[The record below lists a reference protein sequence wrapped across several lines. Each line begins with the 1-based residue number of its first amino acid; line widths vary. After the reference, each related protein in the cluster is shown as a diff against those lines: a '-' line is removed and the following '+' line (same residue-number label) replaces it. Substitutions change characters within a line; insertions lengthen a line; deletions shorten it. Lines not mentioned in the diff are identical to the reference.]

1 MKKIRILVAEDTKE
15 ARDIITDNLRDYEL
29 EKYGNNDTFDITKA
43 ESFVKADQ
51 ILEDYRKNNNPY
63 EVFFCD
69 IDFTEDRKGGKR
81 DSGFQLIRKAFE
93 ISNLTHIYTYSGQ
106 FKAADLWEGYEELLS
121 KGLVIKTFDKSHTDG
136 GDIEWVNK
144 NFEELFNR
152 LEKEKVLWDI
162 WANHNIFKESVAN
175 AKFSSDPIENM
186 GFQYEIISNLE
197 SILYLLKKTENL
209 DAEKIIHRLV
219 IQLYHRCL
227 ELFCRGVKTDQE
239 ILSASNRNQ
248 PAIAKLIGKSENWEI
263 GNKVTALT
271 TIVSFTPE
279 YYAKAGYKVNFY
291 RNSSVHPNEFFDVGL
306 SNVLYCSIALALY
319 ANKGKWD
326 GIKTGE
332 IEAIAKNS
340 EGKGNRDLLELLYS
354 RR

>member
-51 ILEDYRKNNNPY
+51 ILEESRKNNNPY

-144 NFEELFNR
+144 NLEELFNR

-162 WANHNIFKESVAN
+162 WANHNIFKDAVMN
-175 AKFSSDPIENM
+175 TKFSPDPFENLLA
-186 GFQYEIISNLE
+186 QSEINSNLE
-197 SILYLLKKTENL
+197 TILYLLKRSEDYDGIKV
-209 DAEKIIHRLV
+209 IYRLI

-227 ELFCRGVKTDQE
+227 ESFCRGGRTYEE
-239 ILSASNRNQ
+239 INRAYNTNRSTIDELLNLRKENKDNQ
-248 PAIAKLIGKSENWEI
+248 KGDAIKAIMAYSSDRY
-263 GNKVTALT
+263 A
-271 TIVSFTPE
+271 VS
-279 YYAKAGYKVNFY
+279 GYKVNYY
-291 RNSSVHPNEFFDVGL
+291 RNKSVHPADNFDVGL

-319 ANKGKWD
+319 ATGGKWD